1 MQDSLRADRT
11 LSPTHEDTRW
21 SSIRT
26 SRRPTERR
34 KKTGP
39 SSAAPTKACPRQ
51 VPPPPLPHQP
61 VLTPR
66 PQSEWERYKKVCA
79 VEGVPVPDHDALV
92 AKIADINKLVQR
104 KWTEQELSDK
114 LKRQNDLHVRFSG
127 IERDSLQKQLDA
139 ARLRGDD
146 DALVARLQD
155 RLDGLETPR
164 LAFKTSLA
172 PQQSGS
178 RKPNGASQQEK
189 LARLNAENRKRN
201 AESVRK
207 AQLVERHK
215 ARETNRRLHHHDEGV
230 PSGAAT
236 PAKGAASGADTPGG
250 DVGTPNQAAVVMP
263 HIAKLQE
270 LQNSRSK
277 NGIPTVHRP
286 LMDDDV
292 IGALDLDIDLEID

>member
-1 MQDSLRADRT
+1 MVV
-11 LSPTHEDTRW
+11 DTYVKAAHGKAQKDW
-21 SSIRT
+21 PFFSCSDKGF
-26 SRRPTERR
+26 TEAS
-34 KKTGP
+34 TP
-39 SSAAPTKACPRQ
+39 HH
-51 VPPPPLPHQP
+51 PPPPA
-61 VLTPR
+61 TSSNTI
-66 PQSEWERYKKVCA
+66 QSEWERYKKVCA
-79 VEGVPVPDHDALV
+79 VETVPVPDRDALV

-104 KWTEQELSDK
+104 KWTEQELSEK

-146 DALVARLQD
+146 DALVVRLQD
-155 RLDGLETPR
+155 RLDSLETPR

-172 PQQSGS
+172 PQSGKKS
-178 RKPNGASQQEK
+178 NAAAGGGSSQQEK

-215 ARETNRRLHHHDEGV
+215 ARETNRRHHQIHDEAV
-230 PSGAAT
+230 ASGAAT
-236 PAKGAASGADTPGG
+236 PAKNGADTPGG
-250 DVGTPNQAAVVMP
+250 GGEVGTTPVVMP